1 MPEYYLISKR
11 VARAAPAISR
21 AAQWIEARLFR
32 LTFWFMRRL
41 GFQRASRLSANL
53 FSLVGPRTEKA
64 EKVRKNLAIAFPEM
78 SDDEI
83 ESITHNI
90 FRSLGLAT
98 VELIKMPLIWE
109 EWQQRI
115 ELVVDPA
122 SLAYLESAA
131 PGVYVSAHVGPW
143 QVAHIPL
150 IRRYFGGRPMALVY
164 APESNPS
171 LQTLMLE
178 LRSRMGVDTIS
189 SEAGLRP
196 LLKALNSGQSLALAV
211 DTRLPTGKLVP
222 FFGVDA
228 LTNISPARM
237 ALRTGTRL
245 IPVHAERL
253 DIGRFRITVQAP
265 IEPSD
270 PDAEEE
276 AKAIDMTRQLNAVF
290 EHWIRQAPEQWMCLK
305 RRWPKSNR
313 L

>member
-1 MPEYYLISKR
+1 VPQYYLIPKR

-21 AAQWIEARLFR
+21 AAQWLEAGAFR
-32 LTFWFMRRL
+32 IAFWLLRRL
-41 GFQRASRLSANL
+41 SFERASGLAASL
-53 FSLVGPRTEKA
+53 FALIGPRLEKA
-64 EKVRKNLAIAFPEM
+64 GKVRANLAIAFPDMTEAETSAM
-78 SDDEI
+78 TRE
-83 ESITHNI
+83 I

-98 VELIKMPLIWE
+98 VELIKMPLIWKQWE
-109 EWQQRI
+109 ERI

-122 SLAYLESAA
+122 SVDYLASSSA
-131 PGVYVSAHVGPW
+131 GVYVTAHVGPW
-143 QVAHIPL
+143 QMAPIPL
-150 IRRYFGGRPMALVY
+150 IRHYFGGRPMALVF
-164 APESNPS
+164 APESNPR
-171 LQTLMLE
+171 LQALMLE
-178 LRSRMGVDTIS
+178 LRSAISVDAIS

-211 DTRLPTGKLVP
+211 DTRLRTGKLVP

-245 IPVHAERL
+245 VPVHAERL
-253 DIGRFRITVQAP
+253 GIGRFRITVQAP

-276 AKAIDMTRQLNAVF
+276 EKAIDMTRQLNEVF
-290 EHWIRQAPEQWMCLK
+290 EDWIRQAPEQWMCLK
-305 RRWPKSNR
+305 RRWPKAHR